1 MRYKGKPLDQVS
13 IASGSWTTDR
23 WILEAQ
29 AARSWGL
36 HSMSEFWALGAD
48 DKAIIVA
55 LHETEMMMQAIEIQ
69 AQNKAKKAD
78 VNFGQVEG

>member
-1 MRYKGKPLDQVS
+1 
-13 IASGSWTTDR
+13 
-23 WILEAQ
+23 
-29 AARSWGL
+29 
-36 HSMSEFWALGAD
+36 MSEYWTLDAD

-69 AQNKAKKAD
+69 AQNKTKKSD

>member
-1 MRYKGKPLDQVS
+1 
-13 IASGSWTTDR
+13 
-23 WILEAQ
+23 
-29 AARSWGL
+29 
-36 HSMSEFWALGAD
+36 MSEFWALDAE